1 MRIFTEEDVGHLKE
15 LVVHRIREDKEM
27 FFSYFEYIA
36 TERYFEYFLTNK
48 ESIMSCIDS
57 EIRRQS
63 PNALIRVPLV
73 TFTTFKETAPKYRQT
88 RRRLQEEQLH
98 SNCYPQCYFH
108 SMSGIH
114 ITDLASIYRHSNFR
128 RALNESMGSEGITVS
143 LNSVYLAEVDGVK
156 RYTNTLWI
164 RYNPKCTSSS
174 KSRPVSV

>member
-1 MRIFTEEDVGHLKE
+1 MRIFSEEDVGHLKE
-15 LVVHRIREDKEM
+15 LVAHRIRDDRKM

-36 TERYFEYFLTNK
+36 VERYIEYLLTNK

-73 TFTTFKETAPKYRQT
+73 TFTTFKETAPQFRRT
-88 RRRLQEEQLH
+88 RRVLQEEQLH
-98 SNCYPQCYFH
+98 SNSYPQCYFH

-128 RALNESMGSEGITVS
+128 QAINEVMGCDGITVS
-143 LNSVYLAEVDGVK
+143 LTSLYLAEVDGVK
-156 RYTNTLWI
+156 RFTNTLWV